1 MKRFVR
7 SSLLAV
13 AALSLAACSSGPK
26 LGGGKQG
33 AAQALYQA
41 SDSTSQK
48 GQSEVMK
55 RLFAKKNAM
64 AQDVD
69 VNLDGSIEV
78 SCTHGGSATMSVD
91 TDSTTATDT
100 SVSIVFNIEYD
111 SCNEDGKNEL
121 DGDMQMS
128 FLLSTDGESSF
139 EFGLKM
145 KGEIDI
151 NGEVDDTLV
160 ADVTEY
166 IGFNGTS
173 GQITLKLNGTIE
185 TDTEKY
191 TYTNETFT
199 FSETATLPVAAET
212 EG

>member
-13 AALSLAACSSGPK
+13 AALSLAACGSGPK
-26 LGGGKQG
+26 LGGGKEG
-33 AAQALYQA
+33 AAQALFQA

-48 GQSEVMK
+48 GQSEVIK
-55 RLFAKKNAM
+55 RAFAKKNAM

-128 FLLSTDGESSF
+128 FLLSTTADSF

-173 GQITLKLNGTIE
+173 GQVTVKLNGTIE

-191 TYTNETFT
+191 TYSNETFT
-199 FSETATLPVAAET
+199 FSETATLPVAVED